1 MSYMSSAIE
10 ERFSQAL
17 HSTARAWRQAL
28 DRRMKSL
35 GLSQAGWMAIATVA
49 KDVPMSQTEL
59 AARLGVEDPT
69 MVAMIDR
76 LVKGGYMVR
85 VPSETDRR
93 VKLVQLTGRGRE
105 IFQELLAVADPFRSE
120 LLGGADRAQLE
131 QVTVF
136 LEALRAAIESR
147 G

>member
-1 MSYMSSAIE
+1 MSSSIE

-35 GLSQAGWMAIATVA
+35 GLSQAAWMAIATVA
-49 KDVPMSQTEL
+49 KDVPTSQTEL

-131 QVTVF
+131 QVTAF

>member
-1 MSYMSSAIE
+1 MSSSIE

-49 KDVPMSQTEL
+49 KDVPLSQTEL

-85 VPSETDRR
+85 VPSATDRR
-93 VKLVQLTGRGRE
+93 VKLVQLTGRGHE

-136 LEALRAAIESR
+136 LESLRTTIESR

>member
-1 MSYMSSAIE
+1 MSSAIE